1 MKNLPRLNNKHDK
14 NNIELENT
22 DKLKENYNPFKAQME
37 KIIEIK
43 IFLKFNFHKNDID
56 DAFINDLEQEY
67 ACQFLDKMHYLPTK
81 QNIAKILKFRPIES
95 CDFHLSQE
103 EVRNKTVK
111 LIHIYPNNHNN
122 KEKKGRDK
130 LKLLLSNEAFGE
142 ALQQNFNHVHK
153 EDEVQKIKKREI
165 KRDELLLFQREHIDN
180 MIEHAK
186 DDIIDK
192 QLYSQNEG
200 MSDKNLLLIENIR
213 AKYLDP
219 NAKNIL
225 ERNIDEKMTAKAKFQ
240 NIEGAIKKDISRVF
254 NAEAIIEG
262 LSAGILGI
270 LITLIIS
277 IVVNI
282 IVLNI
287 FNVHNIM
294 NLPLLAIFILI
305 FISVFLTFIAGL
317 VPSKIASKKDPVIA
331 LREE

>member
-1 MKNLPRLNNKHDK
+1 
-14 NNIELENT
+14 
-22 DKLKENYNPFKAQME
+22 ME

-43 IFLKFNFHKNDID
+43 IFLKFNFNKNDID

-67 ACQFLDKMHYLPTK
+67 ACQFLDKMQYLPTK
-81 QNIAKILKFRPIES
+81 QNIAKILKFRPIEL

-111 LIHIYPNNHNN
+111 LIHIYPNNHSN

-165 KRDELLLFQREHIDN
+165 KRDELLLFQRENIDN

-200 MSDKNLLLIENIR
+200 MSDKNLLLIDNIR
-213 AKYLDP
+213 TKYLDP

-240 NIEGAIKKDISRVF
+240 NI
-254 NAEAIIEG
+254 
-262 LSAGILGI
+262 
-270 LITLIIS
+270 
-277 IVVNI
+277 
-282 IVLNI
+282 
-287 FNVHNIM
+287 
-294 NLPLLAIFILI
+294 
-305 FISVFLTFIAGL
+305 
-317 VPSKIASKKDPVIA
+317 
-331 LREE
+331 